1 MKIIGFCQIRN
12 ELQNGNLHNLL
23 KGMEFC
29 EKIYIFD
36 QASDDG
42 SHEVYA
48 QHDNVVV
55 IQSEVNRFVDDG
67 PRRLASPKEL
77 IERNY
82 PCIAN
87 ILKDNPDAD
96 WLCWLD
102 GDSVLEGRLLA
113 DNAQELKQQLRQ
125 CQDLGYKAMSL
136 QGLNMWRSNRHC
148 RVDNEYNDYRPVC
161 FWRNTGQIVFAD
173 TPLRRHGQIMPV
185 GMQEDYVFK
194 NWNYYV
200 LRYGHST
207 DEKII
212 RKYDEYKAAGQ
223 EGWLLDRILDERGIQ
238 IAKLYDVTLPDFI
251 DSSHGCK
258 PTGDYLRAREPV
270 KTIYEELKKE
280 PASPV
285 VVTAP
290 RPIVKNVEVVSL
302 VYKSLEYLDF
312 IYSQLMEYGKAD
324 GWNVGVRIIAND
336 ATDAVLSRLYELDIP
351 FSVYNNPDPDAFYI
365 NRTWRAFNYAMQS
378 SHYNNVCFVNSDMAF
393 SEGWLDNLLKHHNGV
408 NIPCSK
414 LVNYPGIYSGL
425 GSINNGVN
433 KDFGGHPQN
442 FRSTAFESYA
452 KELAQDKTFRE
463 GWNMP
468 CVFERARFLEAGK
481 FPEGAMFNGNLVA
494 CDNATHPHQLEP
506 GRWVPFYKPSD
517 LFFFQNIMEQKYGM
531 KHITVCDSIVY
542 HVGEGEKNESAV

>member
-42 SHEVYA
+42 SQAVYA
-48 QHDNVVV
+48 QHDNVIV
-55 IQSEVNRFVDDG
+55 IQTGVNHFVEDG
-67 PRRLASPKEL
+67 PRRLAAPKEF
-77 IERNY
+77 IERNH
-82 PCIAN
+82 PCTAG

-113 DNAQELKQQLRQ
+113 NNAQELKRQLLQ
-125 CQDLGYKAMSL
+125 CQNLGYKAMSL
-136 QGLNMWRSNRHC
+136 HSLSMWRSNRHC

-161 FWRNTGQIVFAD
+161 FWKSGEGLNFPD
-173 TPLRRHGQIMPV
+173 TPRVVGGQLLPWEV
-185 GMQEDYVFK
+185 QDGHTFK

-223 EGWLLDRILDERGIQ
+223 EGWLLDRILDERGMQ

-251 DSSHGCK
+251 DPSHGCT
-258 PTGDYLRAREPV
+258 PAGDYLRDRESV

-290 RPIVKNVEVVSL
+290 RPIVKNVEVVTL
-302 VYKSLEYLDF
+302 IYKSLEYLDF
-312 IYSQLMEYGKAD
+312 IYSQLREYGKAD
-324 GWNVGVRIIAND
+324 GWDVGVRIIAND
-336 ATDAVLSRLYELDIP
+336 ATDAVLDKLYKLDVP
-351 FSVYNNPDPDAFYI
+351 FSVYSNPDPSGFYI
-365 NRTWRAFNYAMQS
+365 NRTLRAFNYAVQS
-378 SHYNNVCFVNSDMAF
+378 SHYNNVCIVNSDMAF

-408 NIPCSK
+408 NIPSSR
-414 LVNYPGIYSGL
+414 LVEPEAQPCGL
-425 GSINNGVN
+425 NRV
-433 KDFGGHPQN
+433 KRDFGNRPANLDLDN
-442 FRSTAFESYA
+442 FQPYA
-452 KELAQDKTFRE
+452 NRLAQDAVR
-463 GWNMP
+463 P
-468 CVFERARFLEAGK
+468 CGGATLPAVFERARFLEAGGY
-481 FPEGAMFNGNLVA
+481 PEGSVFEGGLVA
-494 CDNATHPHQLEP
+494 DDSTKLVHQYAP
-506 GRWVPFYKPSD
+506 GNPVVFYKPSD
-517 LFFFQNIMEQKYGM
+517 VFFHQNVLEQKYGM
-531 KHITVCDSIVY
+531 KTLTVCDSIVY
-542 HVGEGEKNESAV
+542 HIGQGENNESNI